1 MDYCGYTKNCP
12 AKYDEVVLQVEP
24 GTGKFSDKMVIKE
37 FAAKQGQPKQPTGEA
52 EKPVVNKKDMSDTKI
67 TPKFT
72 VNESIERSVAF
83 KGAIELVKETIAVR
97 KDDNAVGS
105 IPDVSQ
111 TFEKC
116 LKILKGEYS

>member
-83 KGAIELVKETIAVR
+83 KGAIEMVKESIAPSEHV
-97 KDDNAVGS
+97 KAEDHL
-105 IPDVSQ
+105 PDLYKC
-111 TFEKC
+111 FEKC